1 MEFRQVG
8 KALDSAQRLGMADF
22 GEAGIAVPALRRKDA
37 ESAKLPA
44 KFTGQRQREVDPAA
58 ASKAHMR
65 HALPKVDRGMPTAT
79 KASTPHA
86 RAVGRPMFIVI
97 EGGRSPAGRSDEA
110 PTDRS
115 SPRGQAREFLKLAHA
130 APRSMTD

>member
-1 MEFRQVG
+1 MDDYRQVG
-8 KALDSAQRLGMADF
+8 IALESATRLGML
-22 GEAGIAVPALRRKDA
+22 GEGAVAAALRRHKRTDP
-37 ESAKLPA
+37 EGPA

-65 HALPKVDRGMPTAT
+65 PAPPKVDRGMPTAT

-115 SPRGQAREFLKLAHA
+115 SPRGQAREFLRLV
-130 APRSMTD
+130 SGG